1 MDIKTYIES
10 GIIENFVLGKTSQ
23 EESAILECVMAK
35 NSEVKNAVLEMQETI
50 EMFADANATKPPEIL
65 KSQIFAKL
73 DFKDSDTKDFP
84 IIEAKSIAE
93 NASAVEQ
100 KEEFSVGKKSSA
112 TLWLSAASIL
122 LLVAFGWNM
131 FKMQKMEET
140 LAASKAETAETQKQ
154 VAFLA
159 NQNEVIL
166 HSKNIQLK
174 GTGQHPEMLANVIW
188 DQAYIVHLSVEN
200 LPKAPEGKQ
209 YQLWAIVDG
218 KPVSVGMYND
228 SDGKMQEMKVIKSA
242 QAFAITLEKEGG
254 SETPTMEEMYVMGAV

>member
-50 EMFADANATKPPEIL
+50 EMLANSNAIEPPQEL
-65 KSQIFAKL
+65 KLQIFAKL
-73 DFKDSDTKDFP
+73 DFNKSNTQDLP
-84 IIEAKSIAE
+84 IIESISNTEDVTEFA
-93 NASAVEQ
+93 Q
-100 KEEFSVGKKSSA
+100 KQEFAVGKKSNA

-122 LLVAFGWNM
+122 LLFAFGWNM
-131 FKMQKMEET
+131 FKMQKMEKT
-140 LAASKAETAETQKQ
+140 LAESKAETAETQKQ
-154 VAFLA
+154 VELLA
-159 NQNEVIL
+159 NQNEVIIN
-166 HSKNIQLK
+166 SKNIPLK
-174 GTGQHPEMLANVIW
+174 GVEKHPGMLANVIW

-200 LPKAPEGKQ
+200 LPKAPKGKQ

-218 KPVSVGMYND
+218 KPVNVGLYSD
-228 SDGKMQEMKVIKSA
+228 SEGKMQEMKVIKSA

-254 SETPTMEEMYVMGAV
+254 SETPTMEEMYVMGEV